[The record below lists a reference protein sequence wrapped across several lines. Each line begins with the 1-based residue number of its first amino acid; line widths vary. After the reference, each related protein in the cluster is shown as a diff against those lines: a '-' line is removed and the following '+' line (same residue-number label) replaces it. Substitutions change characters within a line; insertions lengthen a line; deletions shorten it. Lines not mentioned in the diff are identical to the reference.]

1 MEKEKN
7 LTNTQQG
14 DETPLVDTPK
24 KRGRKPAQTKTKT
37 TAKAKTETKQ
47 VTEKETEIVIV
58 YIARKGVKV
67 GNTDYLPM
75 RIYKMDR
82 VTAEK
87 LAKERKIKILGKVNE

>member
-14 DETPLVDTPK
+14 EETPLVDTPK
-24 KRGRKPAQTKTKT
+24 KRGRKPAQPKTKT

-47 VTEKETEIVIV
+47 ATEKEPEMVIV

-67 GNTDYLPM
+67 GSTDYLPM
-75 RIYKMDR
+75 RKYKMDR

>member
-1 MEKEKN
+1 MEKEKG

-14 DETPLVDTPK
+14 EETPLVDTPK
-24 KRGRKPAQTKTKT
+24 KRGRKPAQPKTQT

-47 VTEKETEIVIV
+47 ATEKDPEMVIV

-67 GNTDYLPM
+67 GSTDYLPM
-75 RIYKMDR
+75 RKYKMDR

-87 LAKERKIKILGKVNE
+87 LAKAKKIKILGVAK

>member
-1 MEKEKN
+1 MEKGKG

-14 DETPLVDTPK
+14 EETPLVDTPK
-24 KRGRKPAQTKTKT
+24 KRGRKPAQPKTQT

-47 VTEKETEIVIV
+47 ATEKDPEMVIV

-67 GNTDYLPM
+67 GSTDYLPM
-75 RIYKMDR
+75 RKYKMDR

-87 LAKERKIKILGKVNE
+87 LAKAKKIKILGVTK